1 MVTRVDSAI
10 VAAIRDY
17 IASRNIDQQQFA
29 QEMGVSNACVTK
41 WLKVGNG
48 ITDRKWHVLFTK
60 IKNFLPKD
68 NIYINDAGVEN
79 YSSSVKGV
87 SAYIFEPKYTPAM
100 VHLIPM
106 AELSEFD
113 NIVTSVTQ
121 FGSDIGARTIPYYAK
136 HTGKNS
142 VLGVQVDSDKYAPI
156 IPKDTTLFVCA
167 DAPNIGSLVVVKLN
181 DGTVM
186 LAKYSVDS
194 DTKQFAL
201 LDVVSEKPF
210 AICKIAA
217 ARQLISWIFPV
228 LYYEVVTF

>member
-10 VAAIRDY
+10 VTAIRDY
-17 IASRNIDQQQFA
+17 ITSRNIDQQQFA
-29 QEMGVSNACVTK
+29 QEMGVSNPCITK

-48 ITDRKWHVLFTK
+48 ITEQKWKVLFPK

-68 NIYINDAGVEN
+68 NIYINDAGFEN

-87 SAYIFEPKYTPAM
+87 SGYIFEPKYTPAM
-100 VHLIPM
+100 VHMIPM
-106 AELSEFD
+106 TELAEFD

-121 FGSDIGARTIPYYAK
+121 FGSDIGAKKIAYHAK

-142 VLGVQVDSDKYAPI
+142 VLAVNVDSDKYAPI
-156 IPKDTTLFVCA
+156 IPRNTTLFVCA
-167 DAPNIGSLVVVKLN
+167 DAPNVGSLVVVKLN
-181 DGTVM
+181 DGTVT
-186 LAKYSVDS
+186 LAKYSVDN
-194 DTKQFAL
+194 DKQFAL
-201 LDVVSEKPF
+201 LDVVSEHPF

-217 ARQLISWIFPV
+217 ARQLINWIFPV